1 MKKDSII
8 HQESIMGRPNNLLTD
23 IKGYIDPFRG
33 ESVNK
38 GKKNIPFRGEHINT
52 MYSANYLV
60 HP

>member
-1 MKKDSII
+1 
-8 HQESIMGRPNNLLTD
+8 MGRPNNLLTD